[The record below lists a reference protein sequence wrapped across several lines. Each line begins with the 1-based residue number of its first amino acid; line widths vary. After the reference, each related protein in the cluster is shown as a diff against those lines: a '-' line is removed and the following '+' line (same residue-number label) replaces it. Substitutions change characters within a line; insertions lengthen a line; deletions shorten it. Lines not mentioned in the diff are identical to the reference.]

1 MYYISWNHSLCA
13 FWSRIEILE
22 KGEMRNIKLL
32 INNKFTQVSL
42 KKRINLVL
50 SSNFIISNVLLIVL
64 KILHIAL
71 LHNLIH

>member
-1 MYYISWNHSLCA
+1 
-13 FWSRIEILE
+13 
-22 KGEMRNIKLL
+22 MRNIKLL